1 MKNYS
6 FLDVLNSQSVSFDDI
21 PVFEANDFRNK
32 VIDAVNNGRRKVS
45 ALFGIEKDNMHQVIA
60 ILSNARLHR
69 FELASFM
76 VKDSYESFTT
86 EAACFE
92 YFERELHEDTGIVP
106 LNHPNLKP
114 VRKLR
119 NSGFFQMAGDAVHE
133 VAVGPIHAGVIEPGH
148 FRFQCMGEKV
158 YFLEIA
164 LGYQHRGVEKRL
176 VSQSGKL
183 LLPQLETCAGDTSIA
198 HALCGCSIL
207 ESLGNIEVPEDA
219 RILRAVALEL
229 ERLANHIGDLG
240 ALSGDVAFLPTASF
254 CGRIRGE
261 YLNMTAAL
269 CGNRFGR
276 HYLMCGGTHFGL
288 TLDEKAA
295 LLKHLETVYPQ
306 LLEALDLLF
315 NSPTVLDRFENT
327 GVVSNQT
334 ATTIGLVGTAAR
346 ASGIICDAR
355 WDYPLPGMSNLVPQ
369 RSEGTG
375 NGDVMA
381 RAKIRY
387 EEIKASHE
395 FLFNILRNRTINFE
409 QSGSRVIPSLSKNS
423 ICLAAVEAW
432 RGKLLHVAITDNDG
446 KLAKYKIVDPS
457 FHNWNGLA
465 HALRGEEISNF
476 PICNKSFNLS
486 YCGHDL

>member
-6 FLDVLNSQSVSFDDI
+6 FLDVLNSQSVSFDQI
-21 PVFEANDFRNK
+21 PVFEADDFREK
-32 VIDAVNNGRRKVS
+32 VIDAVNNGRRKLS
-45 ALFGIEKDNMHQVIA
+45 ALFALKKEELHQVIVV
-60 ILSNARLHR
+60 LSNPRLHR

-76 VKDSYESFTT
+76 VKDSYNSFTVS
-86 EAACFE
+86 APVFE
-92 YFERELHEDTGIVP
+92 YFERELHEDTGIIP

-114 VRKLR
+114 VRKIR
-119 NSGFFQMAGDAVHE
+119 EDNFFQMTGDAVHE

-164 LGYQHRGVEKRL
+164 LGYQHRGVEQRL
-176 VSQSGKL
+176 VSQPAKL
-183 LLPQLETCAGDTSIA
+183 LLPQLEACAGDTSIA
-198 HALCGCSIL
+198 HALCGCSII
-207 ESLGNIEVPEDA
+207 ESLANIDVTDDV
-219 RILRAVALEL
+219 RTLRAIALEL

-240 ALSGDVAFLPTASF
+240 ALAGDVAFLPTAAF

-261 YLNMTAAL
+261 YLNMTASL

-276 HYLMCGGTHFGL
+276 HYLVPGGTHFGL
-288 TLDEKAA
+288 SLDEKAA
-295 LLKHLETVYPQ
+295 LLKHLETVWPQ
-306 LLEALDLLF
+306 LQEALDLLF

-327 GVVSNQT
+327 GVVSTQT

-346 ASGIICDAR
+346 ASGISCDAR
-355 WDYPLPGMSNLVPQ
+355 WDYPLPGMSQLAPA
-369 RSEGTG
+369 RAESTG

-395 FLFNILRNRTINFE
+395 FLFSILRNRTCDFE
-409 QSGSRVIPSLSKNS
+409 KSGSRVVPALSKNS

-446 KLAKYKIVDPS
+446 KLSKYKIVDPS

>member
-1 MKNYS
+1 MNVLRFPDLAFSATLGFFGKDWGFGLTRLFVVLADDENADLYVSSAMFSAEQKSYESITQIIPS
-6 FLDVLNSQSVSFDDI
+6 FHI
-21 PVFEANDFRNK
+21 FEREFYEQ
-32 VIDAVNNGRRKVS
+32 
-45 ALFGIEKDNMHQVIA
+45 FGIE
-60 ILSNARLHR
+60 
-69 FELASFM
+69 
-76 VKDSYESFTT
+76 
-86 EAACFE
+86 
-92 YFERELHEDTGIVP
+92 P
-106 LNHPNLKP
+106 LNHPWLKP
-114 VRKLR
+114 VRINQDEYK
-119 NSGFFQMAGDAVHE
+119 FFEMQGEEVHQ

-164 LGYQHRGVEKRL
+164 LGYQHRGVEQRL
-176 VSQSGKL
+176 VSQPAKL
-183 LLPQLETCAGDTSIA
+183 LLPQLEACAGDTSIA
-198 HALCGCSIL
+198 HALCGCSII
-207 ESLGNIEVPEDA
+207 ESLANIDVTDDV
-219 RILRAVALEL
+219 RTLRAIALEL

-240 ALSGDVAFLPTASF
+240 ALAGDVAFLPTASF

>member
-1 MKNYS
+1 MKNYA
-6 FLDVLNSQSVSFDDI
+6 FLDVVNSQSVSFDLI
-21 PVFEANDFRNK
+21 PVFETEDFRSK
-32 VIDAVNNGRRKVS
+32 VIDAVNNGRRRVS
-45 ALFGIEKDNMHQVIA
+45 ALFAVKKDDLYQVIV
-60 ILSNARLHR
+60 ILANPRLHR
-69 FELASFM
+69 FELGSFM
-76 VKDSYESFTT
+76 VKDSYYSFTCD
-86 EAACFE
+86 APVFE

-114 VRKLR
+114 VRQLR
-119 NSGFFQMAGDAVHE
+119 DSGFFQMSGDAVHE

-176 VSQSGKL
+176 VSQPAKL

-198 HALCGCSIL
+198 HALNGCSII
-207 ESLGNIEVPEDA
+207 ESLANIEVSDDA
-219 RILRAVALEL
+219 RTLRAVALEL

-240 ALSGDVAFLPTASF
+240 ALAGDVAFLPTASF

-261 YLNMTAAL
+261 YLNMTASL

-276 HYLMCGGTHFGL
+276 HYVIPGGTHYGL
-288 TLDEKAA
+288 TLEEKAT
-295 LLKHLETVYPQ
+295 LLKHLETVWPQ
-306 LLEALDLLF
+306 LQEALDLLF

-327 GVVSNQT
+327 GAVSNET

-346 ASGIICDAR
+346 ASGIVCDAR
-355 WDYPLPGMSNLVPQ
+355 WDYPLPGMSDLVPAKA
-369 RSEGTG
+369 EGTG
-375 NGDVMA
+375 AGDVMA

-387 EEIKASHE
+387 EEIKASHD
-395 FLFNILRNRTINFE
+395 FLFKVLRGRNTNLE
-409 QSGSRVIPSLSKNS
+409 QTGSRVIPPLAKNS
-423 ICLAAVEAW
+423 ICVAAVEAW

-446 KLAKYKIVDPS
+446 MLSKYKIVDPS